1 MFCPIGV
8 KTHYPLRGYRQK
20 ERAKNALSFCL
31 SNRNFL
37 LLCPCKFNKEQGRS
51 GAQTPAAEAAQSEA
65 GIDLADAERRV
76 YGACGF
82 HTRFLPIKMSDFL
95 HYSIRRGR
103 CQRLRKLKRITYE
116 KKERQ
121 DGQKEKKRRRT
132 QAGR

>member
-1 MFCPIGV
+1 MLSLFVYLTGIFFCFAPAIL
-8 KTHYPLRGYRQK
+8 TRNRG
-20 ERAKNALSFCL
+20 
-31 SNRNFL
+31 
-37 LLCPCKFNKEQGRS
+37 
-51 GAQTPAAEAAQSEA
+51 GAAHGTPAAKVEAAPSEA

-82 HTRFLPIKMSDFL
+82 HTRFIPIKIPNFL

-103 CQRLRKLKRITYE
+103 YQRLRKLKRITYE